1 MKSFLLY
8 GPEEEQLAEK
18 PMTVYRANQV
28 IFRPIAYPII
38 LID

>member
-8 GPEEEQLAEK
+8 GPKEVRLAEK
-18 PMTVYRANQV
+18 PVAVCHANQV

>member
-18 PMTVYRANQV
+18 SMTVYRANQV

>member
-8 GPEEEQLAEK
+8 GPKEVPLAENS
-18 PMTVYRANQV
+18 MTVCGANQV